1 LETQVHTRPVKTFTK
16 MTQDPELAIDYY
28 GNCLAAIQE
37 GMAALARS
45 NLEAATQLFNL
56 ALQLTQAAAREQADS
71 LLPLT
76 LCSMSLLVQREGRSE
91 EATKLRERAIPL
103 VDAISVVNQ
112 TVPFHNLMSNVL
124 MGFHE
129 YRRAIPFCEQAVQ
142 LVLERNEPLAIAE
155 LLSREGRCY
164 TQCGLKEH
172 AAVLLRAALKIFRNY
187 PGDPRLSSVLISLA
201 NALRKSAPQEAEQL
215 YQESADIHLA
225 KAQIESA
232 TTAWVNLGILCSEQ
246 GRHAES
252 LAHYERALRVREQS
266 PATPPV
272 RIATLLNNMA
282 NCYRRM
288 GNFTEALRL
297 VDRAIGILKPEDG
310 PTIASA
316 YGTRGQILHD
326 AERDAEAVEW
336 LRKSYA
342 ERQRASSPDL
352 EAIAENLEREIES
365 LKRLGK
371 LQDALV
377 AEERLASTKAA
388 LKEAPGASV
397 DLSALTAQAEG
408 AVMIEL
414 AFGSR
419 PGGRYGIRDA
429 EIVAEQLA
437 AILESQDTGHYGGR
451 AVIPESTTLMFYG
464 VDAEVMFQVMEQ
476 FLLDH
481 CIFSGAI
488 IAIRESDKLREV
500 VIPQTLN

>member
-1 LETQVHTRPVKTFTK
+1 
-16 MTQDPELAIDYY
+16 MTQEPELPIDHY
-28 GNCLAAIQE
+28 GSCLVAVQE

-45 NLEAATQLFNL
+45 NLEAADLLFNL
-56 ALQLTQAAAREQADS
+56 ALQLAQAATREQADS
-71 LLPLT
+71 LLPLA
-76 LCSMSLLVQREGRSE
+76 LCSMSLLLQREGRSE
-91 EATKLRERAIPL
+91 ETAKLRERAMPL
-103 VDAISVVNQ
+103 VDAISVGTQ

-124 MGFHE
+124 MEFRE
-129 YRRAIPFCEQAVQ
+129 YRRAIPFCEHAIR

-164 TQCGLKEH
+164 SLCGLKEH
-172 AAVLLRAALKIFRNY
+172 AAVLLRAALKILRNY
-187 PGDPRLSSVLISLA
+187 PGDPRLSSVLLSLG
-201 NALRKSAPQEAEQL
+201 NALRKSSPQEAEQL

-225 KAQIESA
+225 KAQMESA

-252 LAHYERALRVREQS
+252 LAHYERALRVREKS
-266 PATPPV
+266 SGTPPV

-288 GNFTEALRL
+288 GNFEEALRL

-310 PTIASA
+310 SMIASA

-326 AERDAEAVEW
+326 AGQDTEAVEW

-342 ERQRASSPDL
+342 ERQRGSSPDL
-352 EAIAENLEREIES
+352 EAIAENLEREIKS
-365 LKRLGK
+365 LKRLGR

-377 AEERLASTKAA
+377 AEDRLASMKAA

-397 DLSALTAQAEG
+397 DLSALTPKGEG
-408 AVMIEL
+408 AVLIEL

-419 PGGRYGIRDA
+419 PGDRYQLRDA

-437 AILESQDTGHYGGR
+437 AILESQDAGRYGGR

-464 VDAEVMFQVMEQ
+464 EDAEGMFKVMEQ

-481 CIFSGAI
+481 CICSGAVV
-488 IAIRESDKLREV
+488 AIRQGAKLREV
-500 VIPQTLN
+500 IIPQTLN